1 MRHLFIQGIYEP
13 MGKSGKTLREALLAL
28 KPEIYGT
35 IAEEKIEL
43 KGLLYVLDR
52 LPDGIEQ
59 CKYINLIT
67 DEGYSDGNYFE
78 CITGRK
84 RKERRC
90 YRVDEDQMNIEI
102 TRGYSEIYDILT
114 HLTFLFLE
122 AHKIRRSIL
131 MMSDEE
137 YDDSRDW

>member
-1 MRHLFIQGIYEP
+1 
-13 MGKSGKTLREALLAL
+13 
-28 KPEIYGT
+28 
-35 IAEEKIEL
+35 
-43 KGLLYVLDR
+43 
-52 LPDGIEQ
+52 
-59 CKYINLIT
+59 
-67 DEGYSDGNYFE
+67 
-78 CITGRK
+78 
-84 RKERRC
+84 
-90 YRVDEDQMNIEI
+90 MNIEI